1 MSLIIRTV
9 CETVVKTALGCS
21 EWHPHISIT
30 SRAGSRPE
38 GVWGGVGVGG
48 WDVGAPVFP
57 SSLFSSSQ
65 SDLCPC
71 SVAPLYLRVI
81 PDPCETESCPMGIAQ
96 LFVRIIF
103 LKYFS
108 SSGVQREFFSCLVC
122 TPGLI
127 MKCLEPRS
135 NEFCPCST
143 LNLVWHQLKARG
155 VICTVCPSQ
164 MHKHRHTST

>member
-1 MSLIIRTV
+1 MTPPYQHHEQGRFQARGGLR
-9 CETVVKTALGCS
+9 GC
-21 EWHPHISIT
+21 
-30 SRAGSRPE
+30 
-38 GVWGGVGVGG
+38 WGGGVRCGS
-48 WDVGAPVFP
+48 PCLPFL
-57 SSLFSSSQ
+57 SSSSQ

>member
-1 MSLIIRTV
+1 MSLTIRTV
-9 CETVVKTALGCS
+9 SETVVKTALGFS
-21 EWHPHISIT
+21 EWHPHIS
-30 SRAGSRPE
+30 RPE
-38 GVWGGVGVGG
+38 GAEGVLGGVRCGS
-48 WDVGAPVFP
+48 PCLPFL
-57 SSLFSSSQ
+57 SSSSQ